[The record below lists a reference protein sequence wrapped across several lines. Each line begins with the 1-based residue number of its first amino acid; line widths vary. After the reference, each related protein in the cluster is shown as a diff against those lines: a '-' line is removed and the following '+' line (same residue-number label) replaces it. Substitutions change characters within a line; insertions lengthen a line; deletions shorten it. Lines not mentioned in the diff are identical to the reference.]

1 MEETII
7 KEGNTDV
14 IKEKVNAIT
23 TKLNTP
29 VTLPSMLFYLKDQS
43 EHQKTYHLYAVLVG
57 AIYFHIVY

>member
-29 VTLPSMLFYLKDQS
+29 VTLPSKLFSLKDKS

-57 AIYFHIVY
+57 AIYFHIV